1 MCRLTLLALVAF
13 VAPVK
18 AQTLP
23 LVDEVDWPTFRE
35 QAIALLA
42 GLDKLGAA
50 LPADTTKAV
59 RALLDQKAPANARRA
74 GRAVQELLDAHCL
87 VGVHVNPES
96 RVKAQRGDR
105 PATLSRDRPTYAL
118 VKVHNEGGVTH
129 PLSVASEQA
138 VVTKPGTERWVE
150 MGVVNE
156 KPFANR
162 LTGQRVEYR
171 VMKLVARQ
179 AGKREATL
187 SFDVGQ
193 GTQDLG
199 FRSELP
205 ILFTIREK
213 DSAPGR

>member
-18 AQTLP
+18 AQSLP

-105 PATLSRDRPTYAL
+105 PASLPRDRPTYTL

-129 PLSVASEQA
+129 PLSVAGEPPA
-138 VVTKPGTERWVE
+138 VTKDDPKPWLESS
-150 MGVVNE
+150 VVNE
-156 KPFANR
+156 
-162 LTGQRVEYR
+162 
-171 VMKLVARQ
+171 
-179 AGKREATL
+179 
-187 SFDVGQ
+187 
-193 GTQDLG
+193 
-199 FRSELP
+199 
-205 ILFTIREK
+205 
-213 DSAPGR
+213 